1 MYASLARNLLDR
13 RIVPVD
19 ALQREEIAVIGLAR
33 IGGRRAAT
41 LKLVVLRFHAALGG
55 DELAPPLGVA
65 QEARLLFQRLRAHGL
80 PFGQDIER
88 KIGLET
94 KDGVDG
100 ARGALTEHAAAG
112 VVHVLDD
119 F

>member
-1 MYASLARNLLDR
+1 MYAPRARDFLDR

-19 ALQREEIAVIGLAR
+19 ALEHEEVAVIGLAR
-33 IGGRRAAT
+33 IGGRRATT

-55 DELAPPLGVA
+55 DKLAPALGVA
-65 QEARLLFQRLRAHGL
+65 QETRLLFQWLRAHGL

-94 KDGVDG
+94 KDGVDR

-119 F
+119 